1 MTGLSSASW
10 QPENKAK
17 QLQSSRVK
25 REGEEEIW
33 FMSENYDEEGLVGDL
48 GGTGST
54 PWVPQG

>member
-17 QLQSSRVK
+17 QPQSSSVK
-25 REGEEEIW
+25 REGVEEMW